1 MDSDQKG
8 CPQEN
13 NSTYAETFHNR
24 VQRRGISLTLA
35 ELLVILIF
43 VCFISFGSGYGL
55 SRYHST
61 IFHAPA
67 ITKLQAKDTLILED
81 FAKLETRVGL
91 LEGKGKKKG
100 WRTGP

>member
-1 MDSDQKG
+1 MEPYQDKPSYNPDSTKPYHHQ
-8 CPQEN
+8 
-13 NSTYAETFHNR
+13 
-24 VQRRGISLTLA
+24 VQRRGISLTLS
-35 ELLVILIF
+35 ELLVLLIF

-91 LEGKGKKKG
+91 LEGKGNKKG